1 MRKLIKYVS
10 YLLIVLIV
18 VIAALLTY
26 VKTALPDVG
35 EPEDLKIEYTAE
47 RIERGRYLANSVSA
61 CMDCHSK
68 RDFSLFSGP
77 PTPGTLGMGGDRFD
91 QTVGMP
97 GVFYA
102 RNITSEG
109 ISRYT
114 DGELFR
120 VITTGVTREG
130 RALFPFMPYLYYGR
144 MDREDLYSII
154 AYIRTIAPIKNEV
167 PESVIDF
174 PMNFIVN
181 TIPQKA
187 NPQTK
192 PDTTD
197 MLAYGAYM
205 TNASGCIEC
214 HTPVDKGQIIQDM
227 AFGGG
232 RGFQFPDG
240 SIVYSSNISPDTQTG
255 IGSWTKETFIKRFK
269 AYADSTYVPEKVAP
283 GAFNTIMPWTMYG
296 AMTEQDLG
304 AIYTYLKSVKPISNS
319 VTRFKPAN

>member
-77 PTPGTLGMGGDRFD
+77 PAPGTLGMGGDRFD

-102 RNITSEG
+102 RNITSGG

-167 PESVIDF
+167 PESVTDF

-181 TIPQKA
+181 TIPRKA

-232 RGFQFPDG
+232 RDFQFPDG

-255 IGSWTKETFIKRFK
+255 IGSWTKEIFIKRFK

-304 AIYTYLKSVKPISNS
+304 AIYTYLKSVEPVSNS

>member
-10 YLLIVLIV
+10 YVLIVLIV
-18 VIAALLTY
+18 VITAVLTY

-35 EPEDLKIEYTAE
+35 EAEDLKIEYTTE
-47 RIERGRYLANSVSA
+47 QIERGRYLANSVSV

-77 PTPGTLGMGGDRFD
+77 PVPGTLGMGGDRFD
-91 QTVGMP
+91 QAVGMP

-120 VITTGVTREG
+120 VITTGVTKEG
-130 RALFPFMPYLYYGR
+130 RALFPLMPYLYYGR
-144 MDREDLYSII
+144 MDREDLYCII

-187 NPQTK
+187 NHQTK
-192 PDTTD
+192 PDTTA

-232 RGFQFPDG
+232 RDFQFPDG

-255 IGSWTKETFIKRFK
+255 IGSWTKEIFIKRFK
-269 AYADSTYVPEKVAP
+269 AYADSTYIPEKVAP

-296 AMTEQDLG
+296 TMTAQDLG
-304 AIYTYLKSVKPISNS
+304 AIYTYLKSVKPVSNS

>member
-232 RGFQFPDG
+232 RDFQFPDG

-255 IGSWTKETFIKRFK
+255 IGSWTKEIFIKRFK

>member
-1 MRKLIKYVS
+1 MRKLIKYIS

-35 EPEDLKIEYTAE
+35 EAEDLKIEYTAE

-77 PTPGTLGMGGDRFD
+77 PAPGTLGMGGDRFD

-120 VITTGVTREG
+120 VITTGVTKEG

-181 TIPQKA
+181 TIPRKA
-187 NPQTK
+187 NHQTK

-232 RGFQFPDG
+232 RDFQFPDG

-269 AYADSTYVPEKVAP
+269 AFADSTYVPEKVAP

-304 AIYTYLKSVKPISNS
+304 AIYTYLKSVKPVSNS